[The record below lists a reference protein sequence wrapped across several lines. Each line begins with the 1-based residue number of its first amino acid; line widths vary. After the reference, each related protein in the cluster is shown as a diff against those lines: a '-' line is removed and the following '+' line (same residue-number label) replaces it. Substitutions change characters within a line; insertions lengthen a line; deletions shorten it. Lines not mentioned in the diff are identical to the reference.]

1 MNKKI
6 LTGAIAA
13 AAGVAL
19 LAGGGGTFAAW
30 NSTASINSSTI
41 TTGYLYLD
49 GGAGGWYS
57 DATGTT
63 PVSDNTM
70 IPGETYY
77 YVASA
82 TLHAKGTNLAASL
95 AVTGTTVSGGNFLA
109 PTKGSLTYQTDGT
122 AGSGFTVG
130 TATYTGKPASGSF
143 GALSTIGLTTV
154 SAGSYTV
161 TGSANLGLADGATIK
176 VSIPFTFNNV
186 TSGASNG
193 TNDQGETITAPTVAL
208 NLTQTGATDTGN

>member
-1 MNKKI
+1 
-6 LTGAIAA
+6 
-13 AAGVAL
+13 
-19 LAGGGGTFAAW
+19 
-30 NSTASINSSTI
+30 STI

-49 GGAGGWYS
+49 GGTGGWYS
-57 DATGTT
+57 DAAGTT
-63 PVSDNTM
+63 SVAGNTM

-82 TLHAKGTNLAASL
+82 MLHAKGTNLAASL
-95 AVTGTTVSGGNFLA
+95 AVTGTTPSGFTFA
-109 PTKGSLTYQTDGT
+109 TPTKGSLKYQTDGT

-130 TATYTGKPASGSF
+130 TATYTGTPTSGSS
-143 GALSTIGLTTV
+143 GALSGIGLTTV

-161 TGSANLGLADGATIK
+161 TGSANLGLADGAIIQ

-186 TSGASNG
+186 TLSGANNG

-208 NLTQTGATDTGN
+208 NLTQTGATNTGN